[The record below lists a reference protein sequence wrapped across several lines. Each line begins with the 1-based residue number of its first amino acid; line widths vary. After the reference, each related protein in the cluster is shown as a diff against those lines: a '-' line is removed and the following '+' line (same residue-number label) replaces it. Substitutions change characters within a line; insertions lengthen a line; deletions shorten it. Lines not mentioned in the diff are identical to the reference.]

1 MKEYANHASN
11 YRNVLIVPLWNWNRS
26 AWNPSG
32 NRGSRSNRTFMEL
45 KWWTHNCDNL
55 LFHVLIVPL
64 WNWNG
69 TATCD
74 SIGCCCVLIVPLW
87 NWNLS
92 NALLAEFLPEVLIVP
107 LWNWNMA
114 DVLSRMFSFFC
125 SNRTFMELKSKT
137 RNKTET
143 TMTVLIVPLWN
154 WNRWSARPHREADW
168 F

>member
-55 LFHVLIVPL
+55 LFH
-64 WNWNG
+64 
-69 TATCD
+69 
-74 SIGCCCVLIVPLW
+74 VLIVPLW

>member
-1 MKEYANHASN
+1 MELKFDTGAL
-11 YRNVLIVPLWNWNRS
+11 YRSIKAPVLIVPLWNWNVGGSTGKYDHWCVLIVPLWNWNRS

-55 LFHVLIVPL
+55 LFH
-64 WNWNG
+64 
-69 TATCD
+69 
-74 SIGCCCVLIVPLW
+74 
-87 NWNLS
+87 
-92 NALLAEFLPEVLIVP
+92 VLIVP